1 MLVLGAVIA
10 TYAFGTPVHAFASGS
25 GGNGG
30 NGGNGGDAIGDAVA
44 GNGGDGGNGGK
55 WRQ

>member
-1 MLVLGAVIA
+1 MLNSIMKNKTAFLSMLVLGAVIA

-30 NGGNGGDAIGDAVA
+30 NGGNGGI
-44 GNGGDGGNGGK
+44 
-55 WRQ
+55 